1 MINNSYNN
9 KNFSN
14 ITANDFKNALKIERL
29 NPSSNKMSAEYD
41 IIFNE
46 FLSGSARMIGKPVSI
61 FNTSTIKTVTNENV
75 NKKPNAPS
83 KPGSKPMRNAPST
96 PGKSPSTPG
105 SKPMRNAPSTP
116 GKSPSTPGSKPMRNA
131 PSTPVNIPMRNAPST
146 PGRTPMQN
154 APSTPVRT
162 KRPRNNQS
170 TPVTTKRPRTMRPPL
185 QNITSTIRT

>member
-1 MINNSYNN
+1 
-9 KNFSN
+9 
-14 ITANDFKNALKIERL
+14 
-29 NPSSNKMSAEYD
+29 MSAEYD

-83 KPGSKPMRNAPST
+83 K
-96 PGKSPSTPG
+96 PG